1 MALYMKAIYIKELRS
16 FFNSIMGYV
25 VIVLY
30 LVING
35 LFLWVFPDS
44 SIIDFGYASLGQYF
58 NFAPWVLMFLISAIT
73 MRMYSDEF
81 RSGNIEILDT
91 LPIPSAKVMMGKYWA
106 SLTLIVISILPTLVY
121 IYSINKLAYIPG
133 SLDYGAMFG
142 SYIGLLLLAAAYT
155 AIGLFSSTVSQNQIV
170 CFLISLAICFLF
182 YTVMDS
188 LSLIPAFANGLD
200 YILEQIGM
208 SFHYQNVN
216 KGLLDSRDIVY
227 FLSLVVFF
235 LYLCYYSLQRRKME
249 KPTPNEE

>member
-1 MALYMKAIYIKELRS
+1 MKAIFIKELRS

-25 VIVLY
+25 VIILY
-30 LVING
+30 LLING

-91 LPIPSAKVMMGKYWA
+91 LPISSSKVILGKFWA
-106 SLTLIVISILPTLVY
+106 SLALIIISILPTTVY
-121 IYSINKLAYIPG
+121 IYSIQTLAYLPNSI
-133 SLDYGAMFG
+133 DYGAMFG
-142 SYIGLLLLAAAYT
+142 SYIGLLLLASAFT
-155 AIGLFSSTVSQNQIV
+155 AIGLFASTLSNNQIV
-170 CFLISLAICFLF
+170 AFLISLAICFLF

-188 LSLIPAFANGLD
+188 LSLIPAFENGLD
-200 YILEQIGM
+200 YVLEQIGM
-208 SFHYQNVN
+208 SFHYQNIN
-216 KGLLDSRDIVY
+216 QGLLDSRDIVY

-235 LYLCYYSLQRRKME
+235 LYLCYYSLESRRWE
-249 KPTPNEE
+249 KNVADEK